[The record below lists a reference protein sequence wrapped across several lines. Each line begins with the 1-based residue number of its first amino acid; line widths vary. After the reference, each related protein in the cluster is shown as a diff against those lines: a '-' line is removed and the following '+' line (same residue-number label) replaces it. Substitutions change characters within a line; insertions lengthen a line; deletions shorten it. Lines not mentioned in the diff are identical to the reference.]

1 MGIPKLNKL
10 LLEKCENTELIKKIN
25 LNELSGKTIAIDTS
39 IYLYKF
45 SAQERLIENFYLL
58 ISIFTNHNIT
68 PLFVFD
74 GKPPPEKAELLQKRK
89 INKTA
94 AQLKYDKLQEKLE
107 NGEELSKSEIGDIN
121 KEMDKLKKDF
131 IRIKDCDIKNIQ
143 ELLAFSG
150 ITYYTCE
157 GEADLLCCK
166 LVMSGQAWACL
177 SDDMDLFVYG
187 CTRILRYIS
196 ILNGTVLCYDTLG
209 IFQHLNISSAD
220 FKEIVSLSGTDY
232 NLENNMNI
240 YKCFDYYE
248 NYKNDLNCDSSFYDW
263 LENKSIIKNGD
274 DLIEI
279 CKLFDT
285 DIYIHY
291 SKIQNTKNMKLLN
304 EKLVENDFVFV

>member
-1 MGIPKLNKL
+1 MGIPKLNKI

-25 LNELSGKTIAIDTS
+25 LHELNGKTIAVDTS

-58 ISIFTNHNIT
+58 ISLFINYNIT

-74 GKPPPEKAELLQKRK
+74 GKPPPEKSELLQKRK
-89 INKTA
+89 INKKA
-94 AQLKYDKLQEKLE
+94 AQFKYDKLQEKLDS
-107 NGEELSKSEIGDIN
+107 GEELSKNEINDIN

-131 IRIKDCDIKNIQ
+131 IRIKDIDIKNIQ
-143 ELLAFSG
+143 ELLAHSG

-196 ILNGTVLCYDTLG
+196 ILKGTVLCYDTVG
-209 IFQHLNISSAD
+209 IFQHLHMSSDD
-220 FKEIVSLSGTDY
+220 FKQIISLSGTDY
-232 NLENNMNI
+232 NLENNINI
-240 YKCFDYYE
+240 YKCFEYYE
-248 NYKNDLNCDSSFYDW
+248 SYKKDSQTSKSFYNW
-263 LENKSIIKNGD
+263 LEKKNIIKNGD
-274 DLIEI
+274 DLMEI
-279 CKLFDT
+279 CNLFDT
-285 DIYIHY
+285 DIYIHHN
-291 SKIQNTKNMKLLN
+291 KITNTKNMKLLN
-304 EKLVENDFVFV
+304 DKLVENDFVFV